1 MLWELRLQLDLP
13 IEMDLITLNTT
24 ALMGVMGF

>member
-13 IEMDLITLNTT
+13 TEMDLITLNTT